1 MGNNY
6 LIIALVFF
14 PFAAGIVSYII
25 GRFHKTARDLFLYFA
40 LALELAGAGCL
51 FATAGSADSFVWE
64 GFASLGGLAIFAL
77 LAYFL
82 SSRK

>member
-51 FATAGSADSFVWE
+51 FATAGSADSFV
-64 GFASLGGLAIFAL
+64 LGRICLIGVTL
-77 LAYFL
+77 
-82 SSRK
+82 

>member
-25 GRFHKTARDLFLYFA
+25 GRFIKLHEICFIFCSGIGIGRRRMFIRHSRFCRLLR
-40 LALELAGAGCL
+40 LGRICL
-51 FATAGSADSFVWE
+51 IGGYTLKLTDSV
-64 GFASLGGLAIFAL
+64 
-77 LAYFL
+77 
-82 SSRK
+82 

>member
-40 LALELAGAGCL
+40 LALELEIGR
-51 FATAGSADSFVWE
+51 
-64 GFASLGGLAIFAL
+64 ASC
-77 LAYFL
+77 
-82 SSRK
+82 RERV

>member
-25 GRFHKTARDLFLYFA
+25 VVFIKLHEICFYILLWHWNWQAQDVYSPQQVLPTPSFGKDLPHWGYTLK
-40 LALELAGAGCL
+40 L
-51 FATAGSADSFVWE
+51 TDSV
-64 GFASLGGLAIFAL
+64 
-77 LAYFL
+77 
-82 SSRK
+82 

>member
-25 GRFHKTARDLFLYFA
+25 GRFHKTARDLFYILLWHWNWQVQDVYSPQQVLPTPSFGKD
-40 LALELAGAGCL
+40 LPHWGYTLKL
-51 FATAGSADSFVWE
+51 TDSV
-64 GFASLGGLAIFAL
+64 
-77 LAYFL
+77 
-82 SSRK
+82 